1 LLPRLTGR
9 RDRSPRADMKAAA
22 SVLPASLSML
32 TRKLKSAT
40 GFAFSHFSST
50 ARGTKLQP
58 SRLLKHLAARA
69 R

>member
-1 LLPRLTGR
+1 
-9 RDRSPRADMKAAA
+9 MKSAA